1 MFIHSVY
8 FWLRPDLTAE
18 ERERF
23 WQHARPLAQI
33 KSVRAGYIGTPAE
46 TDRSVIDRSY
56 SCALVLIFDDQDGH
70 DRYQIDPVHDR
81 FRDQCGALWSK
92 ILIYDAVS
100 D

>member
-18 ERERF
+18 EREQF
-23 WQHARPLAQI
+23 WQHVRPLAQI

-46 TDRSVIDRSY
+46 TDRPVIDRSY

-70 DRYQIDPVHDR
+70 DRYQTDPVHDR